1 MIEVINAS
9 GTSRSFGPV
18 YIFDST
24 GKLKFVGGGGGGSG
38 TVTSIATTSPITGG
52 TITDTG
58 TIGIDKA
65 DSTTSGYLS
74 ASDWN
79 MFNDKFDTPTGTTSQ
94 YVRGDGSLA
103 TFPTTS
109 GGIPH
114 TTASGTDTYT
124 ATVSGVT
131 SYADGDAYLVRFTN
145 GNTTTAT
152 LNING
157 IGAVSLYRNNDGPLV
172 PGDILDGAEMLCV
185 YNSTTPSF
193 QCIGTSPNTLLSYVT
208 NDDTVTITK
217 GQPVYASGGVGDRL
231 KVKLAYNTGDSTSA
245 QTIGLVFSTSI
256 AAGQKGIII
265 MQGLLTDLSILD
277 TSTWADSDPVYL
289 GPTAGTITPT
299 KQYAPN
305 HLVYLGFVTT
315 ASNGSAGRLYV
326 RVQNGYELDELHNV
340 QARTP
345 SLNDTLYYDNAVSP
359 AQWKTASIATILGYT
374 PQQQLSLTTSGTSGP
389 ATLSGGTLN
398 IPEYSSGSGST
409 TQIFAFQLANV
420 IAAAVTTW
428 VGVGVTGGSNETTST
443 LIMPVACTL
452 SNMYTMHYTTAQ
464 PATGAQ
470 VFTVR
475 KNGVDTALVITI
487 AAGSAPTTTPYSNLA
502 NSVSY
507 AVGDKFAVRRQNFA
521 ATTGGAVNGLSF
533 KMVI

>member
-1 MIEVINAS
+1 MIQGFDIKVLAKLQTIYDLI
-9 GTSRSFGPV
+9 TSSPPG
-18 YIFDST
+18 ST
-24 GKLKFVGGGGGGSG
+24 TWGS
-38 TVTSIATTSPITGG
+38 ITG
-52 TITDTG
+52 TLSSQTDLNTVL
-58 TIGIDKA
+58 
-65 DSTTSGYLS
+65 SGK
-74 ASDWN
+74 
-79 MFNDKFDTPTGTTSQ
+79 FNNPTGTTSQ
-94 YVRGDGSLA
+94 YIRGDGSLA
-103 TFPTTS
+103 TFPTTG

-157 IGAVSLYRNNDGPLV
+157 IGAASLYRNNDGPLV

-231 KVKLAYNTGDSTSA
+231 KVKRAYNTGDSTSA

-265 MQGLLTDLSILD
+265 MQGLLTGLSILP

-326 RVQNGYELDELHNV
+326 RVQNGYEMDELHNV

-374 PQQQLSLTTSGTSGP
+374 PYNGSTNPNGYITSSALTGYLTAATAASTYQPIISLTTTGTSGA
-389 ATLSGGTLN
+389 ATLVGNTLN
-398 IPEYSSGSGST
+398 IPQYSSGSGST
-409 TQIFAFQLANV
+409 TQIFSFQLANV
-420 IAAAVTTW
+420 AAASTTTW
-428 VGVGVTGGSNETTST
+428 VGVGVTAGSNETTST
-443 LIMPVACTL
+443 LVMPVACTL
-452 SNMYTMHYTTAQ
+452 SDMYTMHYSTAQ
-464 PATGAQ
+464 PATGSQ

-475 KNGVDTALVITI
+475 KNGVDTALAITI

-502 NSVSY
+502 NSVSF
-507 AVGDKFAVRRQNFA
+507 AVGDKFAVRRVNNA
-521 ATTGGAVNGLSF
+521 TTTGGAVNGLSF